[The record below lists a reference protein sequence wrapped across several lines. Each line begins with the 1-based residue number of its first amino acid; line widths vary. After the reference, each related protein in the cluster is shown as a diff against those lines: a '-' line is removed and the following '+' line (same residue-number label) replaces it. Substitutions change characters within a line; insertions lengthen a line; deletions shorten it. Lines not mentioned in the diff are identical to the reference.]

1 MKMETI
7 NISLP
12 PAMASFVRQETER
25 NYGNASEFFRD
36 LVRLKMRREIE
47 EDLAFLKDSSAGA
60 PAGPSEAEIA
70 RIVSIQK
77 RVRKE
82 LHARRV

>member
-12 PAMASFVRQETER
+12 PAMAAFVRQETQR
-25 NYGNASEFFRD
+25 NFGNASEFFRD
-36 LVRLKMRREIE
+36 LVRQKMRREIE
-47 EDLAFLKDSSAGA
+47 EDLRFLKDSITGA
-60 PAGPSEAEIA
+60 PAGPSETEIEQ
-70 RIVSIQK
+70 IISIQK
-77 RVRKE
+77 EVRKA